1 MRFMYLLVDF
11 IFRGI
16 KKIVR
21 KSKLYLA
28 IKQGLTVGSETLL
41 IGTQEFGS
49 EPYLVKIGCRCLITD
64 GVRFIT
70 HDGSIQVPLIKKG
83 AHIKD
88 VYSKKST
95 FGSIEVG
102 DNVFIGVGACI
113 LPGTTIGSNSIVA
126 AGAVVKGSF
135 TSNSVIGGNPAKYIC
150 SLDSYWNK
158 NSNRILSINN
168 DLSRKD
174 QITIFLDGSI

>member
-1 MRFMYLLVDF
+1 MIKIISLL
-11 IFRGI
+11 FRTF
-16 KKIVR
+16 
-21 KSKLYLA
+21 SKLKRISELKIA
-28 IKQGLTVGSETLL
+28 IKSGMKVGERTKFVGS
-41 IGTQEFGS
+41 QQFGS
-49 EPYLVKIGCRCLITD
+49 EPFLIQIGEDCLITD
-64 GVRFIT
+64 GVKFIT
-70 HDGSIQVPLIKKG
+70 HDGSIQVPLIAAG
-83 AHIKD
+83 ESFSDI
-88 VYSKKST
+88 YSKKST
-95 FGSIEVG
+95 FGKIVIG
-102 DNVFIGVGACI
+102 NNVFIGVGACI